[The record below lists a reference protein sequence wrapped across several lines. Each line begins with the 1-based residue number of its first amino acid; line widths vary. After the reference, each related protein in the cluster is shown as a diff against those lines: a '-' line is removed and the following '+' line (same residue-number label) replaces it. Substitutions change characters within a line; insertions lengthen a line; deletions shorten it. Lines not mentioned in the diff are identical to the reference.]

1 MQKSA
6 VRVVITGYGGNCSL
20 GENVD
25 QIWDSISNY
34 RLGYKLAK
42 HNDQSV
48 GATFF
53 GNMETPL
60 AGINNIPKAINRNLP
75 RYGQFGIVA
84 AEEAVRMAFGEQEIY
99 QYYDPFDCGVI
110 FGTGWGGQDE
120 VVKNAMMYTETGMA
134 SPFSN
139 IQAMYSVCTAAIAKI
154 WNLRGYQSTP
164 VAACAT
170 SSIAIGDAFELIKA
184 GRAKMVLAGGGES
197 IRDAFNIW
205 SVDILQAL
213 SKEQNDVTKACCPFS
228 LDRSGFIMSEG
239 AAVVCLE
246 EYESAKKRGANIL
259 AEITGY
265 GNFSD
270 AYDMT
275 KPAPDLLGRV
285 KSINKA
291 LSQANVSV
299 GEIDYINA
307 HGTSTPLNDLNET
320 ESLKLALGDYAYEI
334 PVSSTKS
341 YTGHLMAAAG
351 SMETIFCIKSM
362 TANML
367 PATTNLNNPDPACD
381 LNYVANNHVNNEDIK
396 TALNI
401 NYGFGGSNSALILQ
415 RI

>member
-1 MQKSA
+1 MAIFYHVTYYKPMK
-6 VRVVITGYGGNCSL
+6 L
-20 GENVD
+20 LENG
-25 QIWDSISNY
+25 
-34 RLGYKLAK
+34 LKLR
-42 HNDQSV
+42 
-48 GATFF
+48 G
-53 GNMETPL
+53 L
-60 AGINNIPKAINRNLP
+60 
-75 RYGQFGIVA
+75 
-84 AEEAVRMAFGEQEIY
+84 
-99 QYYDPFDCGVI
+99 
-110 FGTGWGGQDE
+110 GQDE

-246 EYESAKKRGANIL
+246 EYESAKKRGANIF

-320 ESLKLALGDYAYEI
+320 ESLKLALGDYDYAYEI
-334 PVSSTKS
+334 PISSTKS

-362 TANML
+362 NANML